1 MSLTIQAVRLRN
13 KTSEE
18 RINILKLSVI
28 FTIIYLIIDELRKIE
43 SNESSFLSKI
53 KITRYIII
61 MKIEAW
67 KLSPFYAKQLV
78 SNFLR

>member
-13 KTSEE
+13 KTSEG
-18 RINILKLSVI
+18 RINILKLSAI
-28 FTIIYLIIDELRKIE
+28 FKIIYLIIDELRKIE

-53 KITRYIII
+53 KITRYVII

>member
-13 KTSEE
+13 KTSEG
-18 RINILKLSVI
+18 RINILKLSAI
-28 FTIIYLIIDELRKIE
+28 FKIIYFIIDELRKIE

-53 KITRYIII
+53 KITRYVII

>member
-13 KTSEE
+13 KTSEG
-18 RINILKLSVI
+18 RINISKLSAI
-28 FTIIYLIIDELRKIE
+28 FKIIYLIIDELRKIE

>member
-13 KTSEE
+13 KTSEG
-18 RINILKLSVI
+18 RINILKLSAI
-28 FTIIYLIIDELRKIE
+28 FKIIYLIIDELRKIK

-53 KITRYIII
+53 KITRYVII

>member
-13 KTSEE
+13 KTSEG
-18 RINILKLSVI
+18 RINILKLSAI
-28 FTIIYLIIDELRKIE
+28 FKIIYLIIDELRKIE
-43 SNESSFLSKI
+43 SNESSFLNKI

>member
-13 KTSEE
+13 KTSEG
-18 RINILKLSVI
+18 RINILKLSAI
-28 FTIIYLIIDELRKIE
+28 FKIIYLIIDELRKIE

-53 KITRYIII
+53 KITLYVII

>member
-13 KTSEE
+13 KTSEG
-18 RINILKLSVI
+18 RINILKLSAI
-28 FTIIYLIIDELRKIE
+28 FKIIYLIIDELRKIE

>member
-13 KTSEE
+13 KTSEV
-18 RINILKLSVI
+18 RINILKLSAI
-28 FTIIYLIIDELRKIE
+28 FKIIYLIIDELRKIE

-53 KITRYIII
+53 KITRYVII

>member
-1 MSLTIQAVRLRN
+1 MSLTTQAVRLRN
-13 KTSEE
+13 KTSEG
-18 RINILKLSVI
+18 RINILKLSAI
-28 FTIIYLIIDELRKIE
+28 FKIIYLIIDELRKIE

-53 KITRYIII
+53 KITRYVII

>member
-13 KTSEE
+13 KTSEG
-18 RINILKLSVI
+18 RINILKLSAI
-28 FTIIYLIIDELRKIE
+28 FKIIYLIIDELRKIE

-67 KLSPFYAKQLV
+67 KSSSFYAKQLV

>member
-13 KTSEE
+13 KTSEG
-18 RINILKLSVI
+18 RINILKLSAI
-28 FTIIYLIIDELRKIE
+28 FKIIYLIIDELRKIE
-43 SNESSFLSKI
+43 SNKSSFLSKI

>member
-43 SNESSFLSKI
+43 SNESSFLNKI

>member
-13 KTSEE
+13 KTSEG
-18 RINILKLSVI
+18 RINILKLSAI
-28 FTIIYLIIDELRKIE
+28 FKIIYLIIDEIRKIE

-53 KITRYIII
+53 KITRYVII